1 MAPRRRLLLLCAAAV
16 CALCAAAATPAEAY
30 RGPHGKARIH
40 RHRRERAAASG
51 GDAAPAPRPPRLV
64 LPPGGSLPARAYAE
78 PITLCV
84 TSGCVAIVGGRDGPP
99 EAEPLCA
106 SASSPAVPACA
117 ALGGQGSGAVSLA
130 NVGRGTAVALE
141 LVSGPGV
148 VEEAEGG
155 GGRLLDDVSRRRR
168 R

>member
-1 MAPRRRLLLLCAAAV
+1 MAPPRRLLLLCAAAV
-16 CALCAAAATPAEAY
+16 CALCAAAAPAEAY

-51 GDAAPAPRPPRLV
+51 GGDSSTAAPPPRLV
-64 LPPGGSLPARAYAE
+64 LPPGGSLPARSYAE
-78 PITLCV
+78 RITLCV

-117 ALGGQGSGAVSLA
+117 ALGGPGAGAVSLA

-141 LVSGPGV
+141 LVSSPAA
-148 VEEAEGG
+148 EEVEGG
-155 GGRLLDDVSRRRR
+155 GGRMLDDVSRRR
-168 R
+168 